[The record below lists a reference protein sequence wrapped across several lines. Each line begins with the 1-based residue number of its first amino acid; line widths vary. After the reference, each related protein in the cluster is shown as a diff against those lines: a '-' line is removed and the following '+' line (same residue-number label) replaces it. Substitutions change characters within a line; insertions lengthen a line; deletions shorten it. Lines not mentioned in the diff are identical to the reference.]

1 MPTTRRYPPWLLIT
15 AGSAIIITTYL
26 FLVVWQPESLVGGA
40 GVGPAALIAL
50 AGYLIGSGLIIA
62 GAMARMPT
70 STVTLL
76 PIAIAINIVAGQINN
91 MVGLPLYL
99 DSIGTVLVGLLAGPA
114 AGAATGA
121 LSNVIW
127 GISISPASL
136 PYSTTQ
142 VVIGLLAG
150 VFARWGWTRRVP
162 TAVAAGVATGVVAAF
177 VSGPIS
183 AFIFG
188 GANAS
193 AGRSAIVAVFQTL
206 GLDTL
211 GASIAQGLTVDP
223 LDKSIAFLV
232 AVIILRALPSRF
244 SQRFP
249 FAREHSV
256 FAPRS
261 ASVLARARDVDVLAG
276 ADRAS
281 VSASIAATAPAAT
294 SAAANGQDGDGSG
307 AAPSASGTDTTQDE
321 EGGRL

>member
-1 MPTTRRYPPWLLIT
+1 MSTTSAVHRSPPWLLIT
-15 AGSAIIITTYL
+15 AGAAVILATYL
-26 FLVVWQPESLVGGA
+26 YLVVWQPESLVGGS

-50 AGYLIGSGLIIA
+50 VGYLIGSALVIA

-136 PYSTTQ
+136 PFSTTQ
-142 VVIGLLAG
+142 VAIGLLAG
-150 VFARWGWTRRVP
+150 LFARWGWTRRVL
-162 TAVAAGVATGVVAAF
+162 TATIAGAITGVAAAF
-177 VSGPIS
+177 ISGPIS
-183 AFIFG
+183 AFVFG

-193 AGRSAIVAVFQTL
+193 AGRSAIVGIFQTL

-211 GASIAQGLTVDP
+211 GAAIAQGLTVDP
-223 LDKSIAFLV
+223 LDKAIAFLI
-232 AVIILRALPSRF
+232 AVLILRALPSRF

-261 ASVLARARDVDVLAG
+261 SSEIGRAHV
-276 ADRAS
+276 
-281 VSASIAATAPAAT
+281 
-294 SAAANGQDGDGSG
+294 
-307 AAPSASGTDTTQDE
+307 
-321 EGGRL
+321 

>member
-1 MPTTRRYPPWLLIT
+1 MRNKPTTRRYPPWLLIT
-15 AGSAIIITTYL
+15 AGSAIIAATYL
-26 FLVVWQPESLVGGA
+26 YLVVWQPESLVGGA

-50 AGYLIGSGLIIA
+50 GGYLIGSALIIA

-142 VVIGLLAG
+142 VMIGLLAG

-162 TAVAAGVATGVVAAF
+162 TAVGAGVVTGVVAAF

-261 ASVLARARDVDVLAG
+261 ASVLARARGVDVLG
-276 ADRAS
+276 EADRAS
-281 VSASIAATAPAAT
+281 VSASLTATAPTAA
-294 SAAANGQDGDGSG
+294 SAAPNSRDGGSG
-307 AAPSASGTDTTQDE
+307 AAPTATAQDE
-321 EGGRL
+321 EGGRS

>member
-1 MPTTRRYPPWLLIT
+1 MGNAPATPAARRFPPWLLI
-15 AGSAIIITTYL
+15 AVGAAVIAATYL
-26 FLVVWQPESLVGGA
+26 YLVVWRPESLVGGA

-50 AGYLIGSGLIIA
+50 VGYLLGSVLIIA
-62 GAMARMPT
+62 GAMVRMPT

-99 DSIGTVLVGLLAGPA
+99 DSIGTVLVGVLAGPA

-136 PYSTTQ
+136 PFSTTQ

-150 VFARWGWTRRVP
+150 LFARYGWTRRIL
-162 TAVAAGVATGVVAAF
+162 TAVIAGAVTGVAAAV

-183 AFIFG
+183 AFVFG

-193 AGRSAIVAVFQTL
+193 AGRSAIVAIFQAL
-206 GLDTL
+206 GIDTL
-211 GASIAQGLTVDP
+211 GAAILQGLTVDP
-223 LDKSIAFLV
+223 LDKAIAFLV
-232 AVIILRALPSRF
+232 AIVILRALPMRF

-249 FAREHSV
+249 FARTHSV
-256 FAPRS
+256 FSPRTRSVLRGGARPAEGEGVLASPDPRS
-261 ASVLARARDVDVLAG
+261 QGAGATRGDARD
-276 ADRAS
+276 ADG
-281 VSASIAATAPAAT
+281 PA
-294 SAAANGQDGDGSG
+294 
-307 AAPSASGTDTTQDE
+307 
-321 EGGRL
+321 EGGRS

>member
-1 MPTTRRYPPWLLIT
+1 MTNTPAARRLPPWLPIT
-15 AGSAIIITTYL
+15 AGSAVIAATYL
-26 FLVVWQPESLVGGA
+26 YLVLWRPESLVGGA

-50 AGYLIGSGLIIA
+50 AGYLVGSALIIA
-62 GAMARMPT
+62 GAMSRMPT

-136 PYSTTQ
+136 PFSTTQ
-142 VVIGLLAG
+142 VAIGLLAG
-150 VFARWGWTRRVP
+150 LFARWGWTRRVV
-162 TAVAAGVATGVVAAF
+162 TGVAAGLATGVVAAF

-183 AFIFG
+183 AFVFG

-193 AGRSAIVAVFQTL
+193 AGRSLIVAVFQAM
-206 GLDTL
+206 GFDTL
-211 GASIAQGLTVDP
+211 GASIGQGLTVDP
-223 LDKSIAFLV
+223 VDKAISFLV
-232 AVIILRALPSRF
+232 AVVILRALPARF

-249 FAREHSV
+249 FARAHAV
-256 FAPRS
+256 FRPRA
-261 ASVLARARDVDVLAG
+261 ASVLVRSGAEAPAPADPAPADPGPPPAG
-276 ADRAS
+276 APPG
-281 VSASIAATAPAAT
+281 AADSDA
-294 SAAANGQDGDGSG
+294 GDG
-307 AAPSASGTDTTQDE
+307 TT
-321 EGGRL
+321 GGGHR